1 MTPTQLIRVLVVDD
15 HAVVRGG
22 LKYFL
27 LAFDDMELAGEA
39 ENGEKA
45 VQLCDT
51 LQPDVVLMDMMMPGI
66 DGAEATQRIRQKNPH
81 IQVVA
86 LTSFQEDDL
95 VQRALKAGAIGYLL
109 KDVPADELAGAI
121 RAAHAGHTALA
132 PQVAESLAQAAT
144 KPPKLGHDLTDRERE
159 VLNLMAKGLN
169 NVEIAEKLIISR
181 STARFHVSN
190 ILTKLDAGNRAEAVG
205 LAVQHKLVKCG

>member
-95 VQRALKAGAIGYLL
+95 VQRALEAGAIGYLL